1 MPLFKP
7 EHRQLL
13 KMLHPAREEEVSDV
27 LSGLAAF
34 MEEKISPLSPKFDS
48 LAEKIS
54 SSRKSLLENGICLI
68 PYPSRYGGL
77 DLPFSAYTTAIELAG
92 AADASVALSVAI
104 HNTVAD
110 GIFLFGSEAQKKTYL
125 PGIISGKKLA
135 SFSLTEPASGS
146 DAKAV
151 RTTARRV
158 GREYV
163 LNGTKMFITNA
174 GEADLYFVLSATEK
188 GPSSFIVEKSAP
200 GLEFGEDLPKLGM
213 RGSRTS
219 EVRLTDCRISAENL
233 VGREGEGFEQVK
245 TMLNSS
251 RIVMGALCVGVAQV
265 AYEKAVTYSKER
277 RAFGGLISDFQL
289 IREKIADMVTGI
301 SAARLLCL
309 YASRLKEMGLE
320 FSSEASQAKVFAT
333 ETSVRVC
340 DQAIQIFGGLGYT
353 SEDVHR
359 HWRDARLLTIGE
371 GTSEVLRMLIAGRE
385 LARSL

>member
-1 MPLFKP
+1 MALFKP

-13 KMLHPAREEEVSDV
+13 KMLHPAREEEVSEV
-27 LSGLAAF
+27 LSGLAVF
-34 MEEKISPLSPKFDS
+34 MEEKVLPLSPKFDS
-48 LAEKIS
+48 LAEKITS
-54 SSRKSLLENGICLI
+54 ARKSLLENGICQI

-77 DLPFSAYTTAIELAG
+77 ELPFSAYTIAIELAG

-110 GIFLFGSEAQKKTYL
+110 GIFLFGSDAQKETYL
-125 PGIISGKKLA
+125 PGIISGKRLA

-151 RTTARRV
+151 RTTARRA

-174 GEADLYFVLSATEK
+174 GEADLYLVLSATER
-188 GPSSFIVEKSAP
+188 GPTSFIVEKSAP

-219 EVRLTDCRISAENL
+219 EVRLTDCRIPAENL

-265 AYEKAVTYSKER
+265 AYEKAVGYSKER
-277 RAFGGLISDFQL
+277 TAFGGPISDFQL
-289 IREKIADMVTGI
+289 TREKIADMVTGI
-301 SAARLLCL
+301 NAARLLCL
-309 YASRLKEMGLE
+309 YASRLKEAGLE
-320 FSSEASQAKVFAT
+320 FSSEASQAKVFST
-333 ETSVRVC
+333 ETSVKVC
-340 DQAIQIFGGLGYT
+340 DLAIQIFGGAGYT
-353 SEDVHR
+353 SDDVHR

-371 GTSEVLRMLIAGRE
+371 GTSEVLRMLIASRE
-385 LARSL
+385 LAKSL

>member
-1 MPLFKP
+1 MQLKFTGPRIVKSGSDRRRAELALFKP

-13 KMLHPAREEEVSDV
+13 KMLHPAREEEVSEV
-27 LSGLAAF
+27 LSGLAVF
-34 MEEKISPLSPKFDS
+34 MEEKVLPLSPKFDS
-48 LAEKIS
+48 LAEKITS
-54 SSRKSLLENGICLI
+54 ARKSLLENGICQI

-77 DLPFSAYTTAIELAG
+77 ELPFSAYTIAIELAG

-110 GIFLFGSEAQKKTYL
+110 GIFLFGSDAQKETYL

-151 RTTARRV
+151 RTKARRV
-158 GREYV
+158 GMEYV

-174 GEADLYFVLSATEK
+174 GEADLYFVLGATEK

-219 EVRLTDCRISAENL
+219 EVRLADCRIPAENL

-251 RIVMGALCVGVAQV
+251 RIVMGALCVGVAQL
-265 AYEKAVTYSKER
+265 AYEKTVGYSTAR
-277 RAFGGLISDFQL
+277 TALRGPSSD
-289 IREKIADMVTGI
+289 
-301 SAARLLCL
+301 
-309 YASRLKEMGLE
+309 
-320 FSSEASQAKVFAT
+320 
-333 ETSVRVC
+333 
-340 DQAIQIFGGLGYT
+340 
-353 SEDVHR
+353 
-359 HWRDARLLTIGE
+359 
-371 GTSEVLRMLIAGRE
+371 
-385 LARSL
+385 

>member
-1 MPLFKP
+1 MALFKP

-13 KMLHPAREEEVSDV
+13 KMLHPAREEEVSEV
-27 LSGLAAF
+27 LSGLAVF
-34 MEEKISPLSPKFDS
+34 MEEKVLPLSPKFDS
-48 LAEKIS
+48 LAEKITS
-54 SSRKSLLENGICLI
+54 ARKSLLENGICQI

-77 DLPFSAYTTAIELAG
+77 ELPFSAYTIAIELAG

-110 GIFLFGSEAQKKTYL
+110 GIFLFGSDAQKETYL
-125 PGIISGKKLA
+125 PGIISGKRLA

-151 RTTARRV
+151 RTTARRA

-174 GEADLYFVLSATEK
+174 GEADLYLVLSATER
-188 GPSSFIVEKSAP
+188 GPTSFIVEKSAP

-219 EVRLTDCRISAENL
+219 EVRLTDCRIPAENL

-265 AYEKAVTYSKER
+265 AYEKAVGYSKER
-277 RAFGGLISDFQL
+277 KAFGGRVSDFQL
-289 IREKIADMVTGI
+289 TREKIADMVTGI
-301 SAARLLCL
+301 NAARLLCL
-309 YASRLKEMGLE
+309 YASRLKEAGLE
-320 FSSEASQAKVFAT
+320 FSSEASQAKVFST
-333 ETSVRVC
+333 ETSVKVC
-340 DQAIQIFGGLGYT
+340 DLAIQIFGGAGYT
-353 SEDVHR
+353 SDDVHR

-371 GTSEVLRMLIAGRE
+371 GTSEVLRMLIASRE
-385 LARSL
+385 LAKSL